1 MPPEFVFDE
10 LEKEEKLEKEASVKR
25 ENKTEKEMYYN
36 DNSKVQFNLE
46 TVVVNTIKSRDDMSF
61 TELTLTWYQVSDFS
75 R

>member
-10 LEKEEKLEKEASVKR
+10 LEKVEKEASVKR
-25 ENKTEKEMYYN
+25 EDKTEKEEVYCN

-46 TVVVNTIKSRDDMSF
+46 TVVVNIIQSRGDMSI
-61 TELTLTWYQVSDFS
+61 TELSETWYQVSEFS